1 MNLCKGGGKPMI
13 KRDLAGWPN
22 NPFLYKTANT
32 APVLLQYGALNTSL
46 IDAPLALN
54 GE

>member
-1 MNLCKGGGKPMI
+1 MI

-22 NPFLYKTANT
+22 NPSLYKAANA

-46 IDAPLALN
+46 MDAPLALN

>member
-1 MNLCKGGGKPMI
+1 MI

-22 NPFLYKTANT
+22 NPSLYEADNG
-32 APVLLQYGALNTSL
+32 VLFLLQYGGLNTSL

>member
-1 MNLCKGGGKPMI
+1 MI

-22 NPFLYKTANT
+22 NPSLYEAANVS
-32 APVLLQYGALNTSL
+32 PSLLQYGALNTSL
-46 IDAPLALN
+46 IDDPLALN